1 MSYSAFRPSVL
12 HNYLH
17 YPYSG
22 FAKEVKNLC
31 ISGRLKEAIQKLWR
45 KGPLMVSS
53 DSYASL
59 LQECINL
66 KAFKLGR
73 MVHAHMVVNG
83 FSPDQYLRT
92 KLVILYTKNRDL
104 RTAHQL
110 FIRMEERSLVSWNSM
125 ISGYV
130 QISRF
135 EKALELFFNMQL
147 SSLVPD
153 QFTFAPVFRAC
164 AQLAMLE
171 QGRRIHAISIK
182 RETKDNLVI
191 ATALIDMYCKCSSY
205 EDARLVFDRMHERN
219 VITWTAL
226 IVGYG
231 QHGRGGEVFKLFRE
245 MVDAGF
251 KPNYITFLAI
261 LCACSHRGL
270 VNEGLEYFDLM
281 VQHYKIRP
289 RAEHC
294 SAIVD
299 LLGRAG
305 RVNEAFEF
313 AERLAFLDHSVIWGA
328 LLNACLWRDVS
339 VVREMMR
346 INRVK
351 KESVAVIKSD
361 KDNRYGLN
369 SIVTHDGEKM
379 SCWAMADLLTFKTK
393 LGFDAY
399 SKLDVIGIDEAQFF
413 GDLYDFCRMAA
424 DYDGKTLIVA
434 GLDGDYLRKSFGS
447 MLDIIPLADSV
458 TKLTASCELCG
469 KKAFFTLRKT
479 GDTQKE
485 LIGGADIY
493 MPVCRQHYVSGQVV
507 IEAARNVLESQQ
519 IQEDVYLEAA
529 PLSSQLV
536 PS

>member
-328 LLNACLWRDVS
+328 LLNACKIHGNLELAKVAAKRLFELDPSNAGKYVVLSNAYADNGLWRDVS

-351 KESVAVIKSD
+351 KEPGYSLIEVREKVHMFLVGDKSHRDTDTILAVV
-361 KDNRYGLN
+361 R
-369 SIVTHDGEKM
+369 E
-379 SCWAMADLLTFKTK
+379 
-393 LGFDAY
+393 
-399 SKLDVIGIDEAQFF
+399 
-413 GDLYDFCRMAA
+413 
-424 DYDGKTLIVA
+424 
-434 GLDGDYLRKSFGS
+434 
-447 MLDIIPLADSV
+447 LADQL
-458 TKLTASCELCG
+458 KY
-469 KKAFFTLRKT
+469 
-479 GDTQKE
+479 
-485 LIGGADIY
+485 AD
-493 MPVCRQHYVSGQVV
+493 
-507 IEAARNVLESQQ
+507 
-519 IQEDVYLEAA
+519 
-529 PLSSQLV
+529 
-536 PS
+536 